1 MAGFQFIKHLWLGSQ
16 HYAKIAFRALGLNIV
31 VCWFRSF
38 LSKEIKRK
46 SRIERP
52 KVAIRKH
59 RPAAFLRA
67 LVHVL
72 PVTAALFLVAINFY
86 QYYVGSSIQSLV
98 LYQFIAKVF
107 EIMAQASLAAIVF
120 SYIRHEMV
128 QGQGIPLGALFSGLQ
143 LSQASYLW
151 SMEFWGSV
159 RSNHL
164 SLKRKC
170 GLVAI
175 MVSAISLA
183 AVVGPSSAI
192 LLIPRLAYWPGGST
206 HIWINITSDALWPI
220 NTKDVIVPPDCS
232 VVKQF
237 ADTSLCPS
245 DEWQS
250 IEKLLQLK
258 LHSLPQRFVEEFG
271 YSGPSEGVEI
281 TSKDATRSIWAHTVA
296 DVNTGGH
303 GVPLE
308 QLNAVHR
315 IEGDYYQPYTIG
327 SCANDTIKGVNDER
341 PLAFPVPPGVSPD
354 YVPLQTLDN
363 SLLEYPAFPL
373 FNVTRAEILDTAGP
387 SWENR
392 LLWIELPQDPFNGS
406 AIGALALLPV
416 QDPRVQK
423 IVVCTLGAGW
433 GQSTLNTS
441 TRLLGS
447 SSVQSA
453 ELIAV
458 TKKWA
463 SYLNPFVTELNTTV
477 FHQLMQ
483 NNLTLRDPAVSA
495 AIILP
500 GLLSNGL
507 SRIGIE
513 SSLQGDLRTS
523 TDASGKT
530 VPDSIAW
537 FRGKGDA
544 FIVDPDESKDWV
556 KFKVDTTFEGYV
568 YISSGVGAKVAIVF
582 LLIYCAFAI
591 AHTCYAGISAP
602 TKLLRNTSSG
612 ITEANIFKLPA
623 RIFAKPDDEG
633 EGEHLELVLGEQDE
647 KTLEQRT
654 LKMNRVSG

>member
-151 SMEFWGSV
+151 SMEFWGS
-159 RSNHL
+159 
-164 SLKRKC
+164 
-170 GLVAI
+170 
-175 MVSAISLA
+175 
-183 AVVGPSSAI
+183 
-192 LLIPRLAYWPGGST
+192 
-206 HIWINITSDALWPI
+206 
-220 NTKDVIVPPDCS
+220 
-232 VVKQF
+232 F